1 MLAAWTTLK
10 PYIMK
15 KIFFLF
21 SVIFCNTLF
30 AQLHWVNVDSLYSP
44 LPQGTH
50 VYFTND
56 SLFDG
61 KPNIAYYFM
70 ADLKNKHLDFAADT
84 TFERR
89 FTPTQYFERDAHP
102 LLIVNTSFFEF
113 THNHNLNLVMNKG
126 KILSYNQQT
135 IPLKGKDT
143 LKYAHVFIS
152 ALGID
157 KKRNADVAW
166 TFTDSSLKNVYATQN
181 DFFAVKDSS
190 KHFSLKDAEVLT
202 TEVIVDPPPDYNP
215 ATELLQWKMQTAVGG
230 GPVLLQNGEIKI
242 TNNEEMKFA
251 GKAINDKH
259 PRTAMGYT
267 KDDKLIVMVIQG
279 RFPKIAEG
287 ATLTQEAQ
295 MLKDLGCIEA
305 LNLDGG
311 GSSCMLIN
319 GKQTIKPSDKEGQR
333 PVPAVFLIK
342 AK

>member
-1 MLAAWTTLK
+1 MRKLFILAFII
-10 PYIMK
+10 Y
-15 KIFFLF
+15 
-21 SVIFCNTLF
+21 CNALS
-30 AQLHWVNVDSLYSP
+30 AQLHWENVDSLYSP
-44 LPQGTH
+44 LPAGTH

-56 SLFDG
+56 SMYDG
-61 KPNIAYYFM
+61 KPNIAYYFI

-89 FTPTQYFERDAHP
+89 LTPTQYFERNEHP
-102 LLIVNTSFFEF
+102 LLIVNSSFFEF
-113 THNHNLNLVMNKG
+113 KHNHNLNLVMNKG

-166 TFTDSSLKNVYATQN
+166 TFTDSALKNVYATQN
-181 DFFAVKDSS
+181 DYAARGVKDSS
-190 KHFSLKDAEVLT
+190 KIFSLKDAIENSTLV
-202 TEVIVDPPPDYNP
+202 VYDPPPP
-215 ATELLQWKMQTAVGG
+215 PEITLHKWKMQTAVGG

-242 TNNEEMKFA
+242 TNDEEMKFA
-251 GKAINDKH
+251 GKAIEDKH

-267 KDDKLIVMVIQG
+267 KNNQLIVMVIQG

-287 ATLTQEAQ
+287 ATLTQEAK
-295 MLKDLGCIEA
+295 MLKDLGCVEA

-333 PVPAVFLIK
+333 PVPAIFLIK
-342 AK
+342 TK